1 MNVKEVDGQEHDILV
16 RLEESWR
23 ATGVHWI
30 IVGQLLTLDT
40 DDLDKYTLQKK
51 NLPVT
56 GVPFPLQREGTQLVN
71 AVRITVHTGLQN
83 SSNTAIN
90 TY

>member
-16 RLEESWR
+16 RLRELSR
-23 ATGVHWI
+23 PTGVHWI
-30 IVGQLLTLDT
+30 IVFQLLTLDA
-40 DDLDKYTLQKK
+40 DDLDKYILQK

-71 AVRITVHTGLQN
+71 AVCITVHTGLQN
-83 SSNTAIN
+83 SSNTAVN
-90 TY
+90 AY